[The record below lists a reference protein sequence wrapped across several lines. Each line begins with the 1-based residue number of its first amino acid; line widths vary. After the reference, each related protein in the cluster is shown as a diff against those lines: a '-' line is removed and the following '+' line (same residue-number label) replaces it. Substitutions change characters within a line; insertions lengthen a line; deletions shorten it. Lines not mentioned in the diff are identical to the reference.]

1 MNRTTRP
8 FAAAIV
14 DSDDTASRGEGPTPS
29 GFDTLTDRGTRL
41 GGGAVGDGVVGDGAV
56 GDRVVGDGV
65 VGDGAVGGGEV
76 TG

>member
-14 DSDDTASRGEGPTPS
+14 DLDDTASRGEGSTP
-29 GFDTLTDRGTRL
+29 GGVDTLTDRGTRL
-41 GGGAVGDGVVGDGAV
+41 GDGA
-56 GDRVVGDGV
+56 

-76 TG
+76 AG